1 MADTSLRPRLRP
13 GPTKTGRMT
22 VRNRPVW
29 QNPLTK
35 EIYSEKTVTIPWGDG
50 YATVPSVDGQGN
62 ELSREELF
70 PRIVSA
76 RDQLGKGGPVDFIT
90 GEELPVFGT
99 EEDAIKYAM
108 WRSSTMFDKEAAA
121 QGFQL
126 DQYELAPEKEDPSFL
141 YDMGSYAK
149 NIAGALGALGLRKL
163 GFDAYPTENSFAKGG
178 VSMLPA
184 VDDDTRSTEEY
195 LADTKPMDISSVPT
209 FQRPMDASDNDPLV
223 GEDDAGNP
231 VYRTMLGN
239 TYTVRRNP
247 DQRTTR
253 TKIQEDV
260 LPAVRDYLADPTAPT
275 AEQAITAAK
284 AIAGDAWET
293 ISIPGDLL
301 SGEKSASDVTLGQVF
316 ELTGG
321 TGAASTMFDVPGG
334 RDTLRIFGGAN
345 AEGPPNMRDYG
356 GIEVTFENEADF
368 KTQMDLDIDFEDDPS
383 GSMVRIMDE
392 IERNPSAY
400 PKTLQEIRLG
410 KWFRGRDNMMR
421 FEIDDSKSSI
431 KNMDIITD
439 MDEYDMDAYIEGS
452 DFKSSNVF
460 PDSSIQGMPGE
471 KAFTTLEDVLK
482 HDELY
487 RRYPEIRNAPVIND
501 IEYFDQHP
509 NTSGYF
515 DPYNGSIAVNPKK
528 LTSPEELRS
537 TLLHEIQ
544 HLIQHLEG
552 FETGTSSYSGEV
564 YQIKTALNDS
574 PTAKKAMKD
583 YERDIKIFDAALPKV
598 YEQVADK
605 NAEVARKLLDIA
617 LDKVEKETGIS
628 AVDIIEGL
636 SQNKI
641 MSEIIKEKTG
651 KPATRLYWTINSLFN
666 IAEKRSKEFGSA
678 FIATKLGDQ
687 IAEDSK
693 YTDYLGY
700 LSDEER
706 LDALESITR
715 KSGFFIQEALK
726 KYDESDGYFASEF
739 LKSFGYPIR
748 ELKNQNF
755 FDRDP
760 IKLAGFYGID
770 VPEKP
775 IKPKKFG
782 SHIIYTSKRGETE
795 ARLVSARKDIPG
807 SERSPE
813 NVFDQED
820 IPPESQWGEPELKR
834 VREGKDVLVGYRRRP
849 SASENPTLKDFGY
862 YVDNPSESW
871 VKGKQEYAEKYAKEG
886 GRAAKKLLSGSQTAF
901 LGIDKDKPLYLD
913 VDFVSQLKGANDE
926 VIGPSNTKYI
936 ELKES
941 VEKEGFKPD
950 QKGNTILIGV
960 NHKGQAFIMEGNNRV
975 AVAKEYGVPSI
986 KAEVK
991 YFNGGED
998 AGGEFS
1004 PENILSY
1011 ASTSPVDNQMQDL
1024 FAGSK

>member
-1 MADTSLRPRLRP
+1 MADTSPRPRLRP

-35 EIYSEKTVTIPWGDG
+35 EIYAEKTVTIPWGTG
-50 YATVPSVDGQGN
+50 YATVPSVDGKGT
-62 ELSREELF
+62 ELSREELYK
-70 PRIVSA
+70 RIVNVKT
-76 RDQLGKGGPVDFIT
+76 QLSKKGPVDFIT
-90 GEELPVFGT
+90 GEDLPVFDT

-149 NIAGALGALGLRKL
+149 KIAGSLGALGLRKL
-163 GFDAYPTENSFAKGG
+163 GFDAYPTENSFAEGG
-178 VSMLPA
+178 VSTAERPYLNPRGIPYDRDYNDQMESLKSVGQFAWESLPGIGTAYTIQDIKDELAKEEPNYYMIGALAGAEVIGLVPGLGDAAAELIKKGAKSAGKLGSKIDRA
-184 VDDDTRSTEEY
+184 VDQTTA
-195 LADTKPMDISSVPT
+195 LLGGPKP
-209 FQRPMDASDNDPLV
+209 
-223 GEDDAGNP
+223 NP
-231 VYRTMLGN
+231 
-239 TYTVRRNP
+239 
-247 DQRTTR
+247 
-253 TKIQEDV
+253 
-260 LPAVRDYLADPTAPT
+260 
-275 AEQAITAAK
+275 
-284 AIAGDAWET
+284 
-293 ISIPGDLL
+293 
-301 SGEKSASDVTLGQVF
+301 
-316 ELTGG
+316 ELE
-321 TGAASTMFDVPGG
+321 
-334 RDTLRIFGGAN
+334 IFGGAK
-345 AEGPPNMRDYG
+345 AESPPNMRDYG

-368 KTQMDLDIDFEDDPS
+368 KTQMDLGIDFEDDPS
-383 GSMVRIMDE
+383 GSMVRMMDE
-392 IERNPSAY
+392 IQRNPSAY
-400 PKTLQEIRLG
+400 PKTLQEIQLG

-421 FEIDDSKSSI
+421 FEIDDSKSSV

-471 KAFTTLEDVLK
+471 KAFTTLEDIFK

-501 IEYFDQHP
+501 VEYFDKHP

-515 DPYNGSIAVNPKK
+515 DPNNGVIAVNPKM
-528 LTSPEELRS
+528 LTSSEELRS

-544 HLIQHLEG
+544 HLVQHLEG

-574 PTAKKAMKD
+574 PTAKKLMKD
-583 YERDIKIFDAALPKV
+583 YERDIEIFDAALPKV

-617 LDKVEKETGIS
+617 LDKVEKETGVS
-628 AVDIIEGL
+628 AADIIEGF

-641 MSEIIKEKTG
+641 MSEIIREKTG
-651 KPATRLYWTINSLFN
+651 KPVTKLYSNLNSLFDV
-666 IAEKRSKEFGSA
+666 AEKRSSRFGSA
-678 FIATKLGDQ
+678 FIGTKLGGQ
-687 IAEDSK
+687 IADDSK

-706 LDALESITR
+706 LDALESITH
-715 KSGFFIQEALK
+715 KSGFVIQEALK

-739 LKSFGYPIR
+739 LKTFGYPIG
-748 ELKNQNF
+748 ELKSQSFSSIGDNV
-755 FDRDP
+755 
-760 IKLAGFYGID
+760 IKAARFYGID

-834 VREGKDVLVGYRRRP
+834 VREGKDVLTGYRRKP
-849 SASENPTLKDFGY
+849 SASENFTLKDFGY

-886 GRAAKKLLSGSQTAF
+886 GPSAKKLLSGSQTAF